1 MSLSQSFGL
10 SNIAT
15 VASVAS
21 AEMIAQKV
29 ADYTTQIKLALA
41 AWPGVHVRVEAG
53 EAFVREEGTTPLP
66 SQLPSPLP
74 SPLPLPPSDLQ
85 DGRRLQQAGVQQCAD
100 FVAVIPIQVVLAL
113 TDPMTSPAIAQMLE
127 DMPSELDND
136 DGKTF
141 VEKALDSST
150 HAHTGHSQGLA

>member
-53 EAFVREEGTTPLP
+53 EIIVREEGTTPLP
-66 SQLPSPLP
+66 SPLQSPLP
-74 SPLPLPPSDLQ
+74 SPPSDLQ
-85 DGRRLQQAGVQQCAD
+85 DGRRLQQAGVQQCAL
-100 FVAVIPIQVVLAL
+100 FAAVIPIQVVLTM
-113 TDPMTSPAIAQMLE
+113 TDPMPSPAIAQMLE

>member
-1 MSLSQSFGL
+1 
-10 SNIAT
+10 
-15 VASVAS
+15 
-21 AEMIAQKV
+21 MIAQKV

-85 DGRRLQQAGVQQCAD
+85 DGRRLQQAGVRLRQDCTRRAAREGVCECAE
-100 FVAVIPIQVVLAL
+100 AAREVI
-113 TDPMTSPAIAQMLE
+113 
-127 DMPSELDND
+127 
-136 DGKTF
+136 G
-141 VEKALDSST
+141 
-150 HAHTGHSQGLA
+150 GW